1 MLMNKVRHGI
11 ILNWLKGE
19 SMLTYFKTFYLGGY
33 GYLTDTWSIGV
44 ILFTMIAQRNPFR
57 DKRPDGI
64 GK

>member
-1 MLMNKVRHGI
+1 M
-11 ILNWLKGE
+11 
-19 SMLTYFKTFYLGGY
+19 STYFKTFYLGGY